1 MDFQKILRWID
12 VNKEGAVIGAL
23 FSMIMYF
30 LSGEGKV
37 SYFDKIIQ
45 TLPVGTYMK
54 LAAIL
59 FIGLS
64 IGALM
69 DSVFK
74 PRK

>member
-1 MDFQKILRWID
+1 MNVQKILNWID
-12 VNKEGAVIGAL
+12 VNKEGAVVGAL
-23 FSMIMYF
+23 FSMVMYF
-30 LSGEGKV
+30 LSLEGKV
-37 SYFDKIIQ
+37 TYFDSIIKS
-45 TLPVGTYMK
+45 LPVGTYMK